1 MGLFNPTNNRGRGS
15 GDRKGHRLLAKGLRA
30 AKKRRPIFSRFDPS
44 LFEAVDTTPTST
56 TEFGPGTH
64 TFTVPKGT
72 DKLRVH
78 LYGGGGAGGYRA
90 SAANPKAADEAVA
103 GAGGAFVGVTLDEV
117 APGTEITFTVGA
129 SGTTGASAGDPAAC
143 GRGGDTFFVFQ
154 GVTLSAGG
162 GGGGTNGE
170 GMTDSLFLTLTGNTG
185 GIQPQF
191 GKGNFDGGPGQPV
204 GATTGQEGAAGGTF
218 GPKITGFTGI
228 GGNTGNR
235 HATTFAFS
243 GQLST
248 NMGRGGSGPNDATRD
263 NEFGNGGFASTTDT
277 TGLHKMVPSGGLV
290 VIF

>member
-15 GDRKGHRLLAKGLRA
+15 GDRKGHRILAKGLRA
-30 AKKRRPIFSRFDPS
+30 GRKRRPTSFGFRPD
-44 LFEAVDTTPTST
+44 LFEAVDITPTST
-56 TEFGPGTH
+56 TSFGPGTH

-90 SAANPKAADEAVA
+90 TGGKAADEAVA

-117 APGTEITFTVGA
+117 SPGTNIVFTVGA
-129 SGTTGASAGDPAAC
+129 SGTTGVSAGDPEAC

-162 GGGGTNGE
+162 GGGGTNGQ
-170 GMTDSLFLTLTGNTG
+170 GMTDTLFVQLTGGTT
-185 GIQPQF
+185 F
-191 GKGNFDGGPGQPV
+191 GQGNFDGGPGQPV
-204 GATTGQEGAAGGTF
+204 GATTGQEGGAGGTF

-228 GGNTGNR
+228 GGNTGSR
-235 HATTFAFS
+235 HSISLALGVGLIAA
-243 GQLST
+243 
-248 NMGRGGSGPNDATRD
+248 MGRGGSGPNLLSRD
-263 NEFGNGGFASTTDT
+263 NLDGNGGLATGNANASGTQ
-277 TGLHKMVPSGGLV
+277 VASGGLV

>member
-15 GDRKGHRLLAKGLRA
+15 GDRKGHRILAKGLRA
-30 AKKRRPIFSRFDPS
+30 AKKRRVGERGSRPD
-44 LFEAVDTTPTST
+44 LFEAVDSVPSST
-56 TEFGPGTH
+56 TVYGPGTH
-64 TFTVPKGT
+64 TFTCPKGT

-90 SAANPKAADEAVA
+90 AGGKAADEAVA

-117 APGTEITFTVGA
+117 VPGTQITFTVGA

-170 GMTDSLFLTLTGNTG
+170 GMTDSLFISLTGNVG
-185 GIQPQF
+185 FAAEF

-235 HATTFAFS
+235 HSTTFAFS
-243 GQLST
+243 GSLST
-248 NMGRGGSGPNDATRD
+248 NMGRGGSGPNDSDRD
-263 NEFGNGGFASTTDT
+263 NQDGNGGFASTTAT
-277 TGLHKMVPSGGLV
+277 TGFDKMVPSGGLV